1 MKYLKNTEIQI
12 LFIRE
17 KSITQNFWTNYE
29 VEAIINLDLSVDT
42 EISYEGMKLEEAEQK
57 EINKLIEYLKELG
70 FKEDANE

>member
-1 MKYLKNTEIQI
+1 M
-12 LFIRE
+12 
-17 KSITQNFWTNYE
+17 
-29 VEAIINLDLSVDT
+29 EAIINLDLSVDT